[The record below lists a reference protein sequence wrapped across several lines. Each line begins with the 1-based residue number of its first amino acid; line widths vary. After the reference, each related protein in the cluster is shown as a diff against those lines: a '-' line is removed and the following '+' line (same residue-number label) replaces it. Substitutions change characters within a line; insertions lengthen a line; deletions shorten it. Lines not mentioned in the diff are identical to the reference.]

1 MKDIKLKIFICIE
14 IILVV
19 ASLFLAVQLSQKEY
33 TTLADSTHL
42 KRLQIE
48 EIYQEKSPDGT
59 HTLIISRIARPRNH
73 HDEDWLNIHMFS
85 TVDLKY
91 PYAAHHSD
99 LTEKFY
105 NNGELASYDVEWL
118 DIGAK
123 VTISGDYHHDQVY
136 ILPFYVPEEFE
147 LQNSEN
153 APPAQNLS

>member
-14 IILVV
+14 IILVI
-19 ASLFLAVQLSQKEY
+19 AGLFFVEHLSQKEY

-42 KRLQIE
+42 KNFHSK

-73 HDEDWLNIHMFS
+73 HDEDWLNIQMFS

-91 PYAAHHSD
+91 PYAAHCSD

-136 ILPFYVPEEFE
+136 ILPFYIPEEFE
-147 LQNSEN
+147 LQDSES
-153 APPAQNLS
+153 APPDQNLS